1 MLVLQPWHTPTSFDV
16 IPDHSGGDSVTMSV
30 ELVAGSPQAAQLQNQ
45 VQSRLVE
52 LEFSTE
58 DDAALA
64 EYIVLMVGNG
74 KTQEQ
79 ITFELAT
86 DFLGIETDNPSVLE
100 FGTWLSEQVS
110 SITGGKTGPDSATLQ
125 PQTQRQE
132 AGPPD
137 GSPVDDSA
145 MADVQDGLAEG
156 SM

>member
-1 MLVLQPWHTPTSFDV
+1 
-16 IPDHSGGDSVTMSV
+16 MSI
-30 ELVAGSPQAAQLQNQ
+30 ELIAGSPQAAQLQNQ

-110 SITGGKTGPDSATLQ
+110 RLTGERNGPQTTTSQ
-125 PQTQRQE
+125 PQTQPQE
-132 AGPPD
+132 GGPPD
-137 GSPVDDSA
+137 DSHVDDSA
-145 MADVQDGLAEG
+145 MADVQNDHAEG

>member
-1 MLVLQPWHTPTSFDV
+1 
-16 IPDHSGGDSVTMSV
+16 MSV

-79 ITFELAT
+79 ITVELAT
-86 DFLGIETDNPSVLE
+86 DFLGIETDNPSVLD
-100 FGTWLSEQVS
+100 FGIWLSEQVS
-110 SITGGKTGPDSATLQ
+110 NLTGGSTQVDSTTSHAQ
-125 PQTQRQE
+125 PQPQPQE
-132 AGPPD
+132 GGPPD
-137 GSPVDDSA
+137 GLHVDDSA
-145 MADVQDGLAEG
+145 MADVQDDQTEG